1 MRHPLLVLALV
12 LLACVPGCGTHRDRV
27 IPKPDAAVAVAPAE
41 HELHLYEVTG
51 DEALEGFNKGDYDLD
66 GIRNGSDN
74 CVHVPNPE
82 QEDRDKDGVGDA
94 CASAK
99 LTVPDV
105 TELPL
110 ETARQVLAKAKLRV
124 GKLAHKQPGGNV
136 EIVFEQNPDP
146 GTKVGPTTALS
157 LTTVTVTCGNGT
169 CDLLETA
176 RGCPA
181 DCRSQGGARVRYQA
195 LAQVIRPED
204 GKKPADCLALQP
216 RDSTFRARVAGCYDV
231 WFRSVY
237 GRWRPIDDDVL
248 HADQDVLTATDLDIL
263 QCFWPKDVLHGREA
277 SDECL
282 FKTALRTG
290 NRTLCWTMQATMEES
305 ALHPYTQPRC
315 LRELR

>member
-1 MRHPLLVLALV
+1 MRLRGPIIVVLMAGCL
-12 LLACVPGCGTHRDRV
+12 PGCASGRRDR
-27 IPKPDAAVAVAPAE
+27 IISQPDAAPHD
-41 HELHLYEVTG
+41 HELTSQDFAAAVI
-51 DEALEGFNKGDYDLD
+51 AADYDLD
-66 GIRNGSDN
+66 GVRNGIDN
-74 CVHVPNPE
+74 CVHVPNPG
-82 QEDRDKDGVGDA
+82 QQDSDHDGVGDA
-94 CASAK
+94 CASET

-105 TELPL
+105 TELPI
-110 ETARQVLAKAKLRV
+110 EAARQVLAEAKLEV
-124 GKLAHKQPGGNV
+124 GTLKQLVRGGNLELV
-136 EIVFEQNPDP
+136 RKQVPDP
-146 GTKVGPTTALS
+146 GTKVGPTSALS
-157 LTTVTVTCGNGT
+157 LTTDTVMCGNGT

-181 DCRSQGGARVRYQA
+181 DCRSRGGAPVRYQG
-195 LAQVIRPED
+195 LAQVLRPED

-216 RDSTFRARVAGCYDV
+216 RDSTFRARVARCYDV

-237 GRWRPIDDDVL
+237 ARWRPIDDDVL